1 MTTPTLNCDNRT
13 VFIGD
18 NREVMLGL
26 NAEIADAIITDPPF
40 NSGQMRKDDKIKIDK
55 KKTARRGFPVD
66 EHGNAIQQYPD
77 AWKIGDISD
86 KEKEFI
92 KYKDKDLM
100 RFCQIIGNQHSSGME
115 AYLLMMSSRLL
126 LCHELL
132 KETGSMFLHCDH
144 SANGYLRMLMDA
156 IFGKDNFRNEIAW
169 CYTTPANTKRWFPR
183 KHDTILFYSKS
194 KENTFNL
201 DSVRVPYARGSK
213 LDGKGWNTDP
223 KYSDEEIQ
231 KGKVI
236 PDWWTDITPVQRLI
250 KERCEGWTTQK
261 PLALYSRIVKAC
273 TKPGDLVMDPF
284 CGCATTLIAAEN
296 CGCQWIG
303 IDFDKARVALIR
315 PQLEKLATQDLWK
328 SEFQIIEI
336 KSKRDLP
343 KRKDNKPSKKKMEEL
358 KDQLV
363 LKQKKSK
370 NYLYCEICKHP
381 FPYDYLEIDHIHP
394 KAEGGGWELHNLQ
407 LLCSRCNRRKGST
420 KTNKQVEKELGE
432 KGLLF
437 HQRAAVHAYMGIPMD
452 HHEAYLKKE
461 EKQEEEENPKKKPRR
476 KSKKDL
482 KRKGA
487 SRQINIV
494 L

>member
-1 MTTPTLNCDNRT
+1 MNCKNRT

-40 NSGQMRKDDKIKIDK
+40 NSGQMRKDSKVKIDK
-55 KKTARRGFPVD
+55 KKSARRGFPVD

-77 AWKIGDISD
+77 AWKIGDLSD

-100 RFCQIIGNQHSSGME
+100 RFCQIIGNQHSAGME
-115 AYLLMMSSRLL
+115 AYLLMMTSRLL

-156 IFGKDNFRNEIAW
+156 IFGKDNFRNEIVW
-169 CYTTPANTKRWFPR
+169 SYRRWTGKARRFQQM
-183 KHDTILFYSKS
+183 HDTILFYAK
-194 KENTFNL
+194 KAGQNTWNW
-201 DSVRVPYARGSK
+201 PMEPKA
-213 LDGKGWNTDP
+213 KGTP
-223 KYSDEEIQ
+223 KYKRWNEVDPATGKLVTKSDKSEAVPETAMRDVFEIS
-231 KGKVI
+231 
-236 PDWWTDITPVQRLI
+236 RLQSNA

-273 TKPGDLVMDPF
+273 TNPGDLVIDPF

-296 CGCQWIG
+296 AGCRWIG
-303 IDFDKARVALIR
+303 MDIDKTRVALIE
-315 PQLEKLATQDLWK
+315 PQLEKLTTEDLWK

-358 KDQLV
+358 KDQLA

-381 FPYDYLEIDHIHP
+381 FPYDYLEIDHKQP
-394 KAEGGGWELHNLQ
+394 KSEGGGWELHNLQ

-420 KTNKQVEKELGE
+420 KTNKQVERELE
-432 KGLLF
+432 AAGLLF

-461 EKQEEEENPKKKPRR
+461 EQQEEEEPKKKPRR
-476 KSKKDL
+476 KSKEDL
-482 KRKGA
+482 KRRGS
-487 SRQINIV
+487 SRQHEIG